1 MAKHVA
7 KAHDDFRERIATKML
22 ADAKLVPGVVRRDS
36 RGRGIP
42 DDDWWVGSS
51 AQLAASTSV
60 FSQVATAP
68 ILARLPSMRAVSSVN
83 EG

>member
-1 MAKHVA
+1 MMAKHVA

-42 DDDWWVGSS
+42 DDDWWVGEFGPACGVDKRLFPGGNRANFGYV
-51 AQLAASTSV
+51 AQHAGGV
-60 FSQVATAP
+60 V
-68 ILARLPSMRAVSSVN
+68 
-83 EG
+83 GK